1 MRNMLGRVVTI
12 SSITAIILLAI
23 LLQTTTPA
31 TIGPLGILMVFIFM
45 YVSVLGGLT
54 FLLYVASMLVA
65 KISRSVTVKRPV
77 QALSFNRAYYFSSV
91 LALVPVMFIGMQSVG
106 EVGVY
111 DVLLVVIFAGI
122 ACVYIS
128 KRTN

>member
-1 MRNMLGRVVTI
+1 MRNMLGRVVAV
-12 SSITAIILLAI
+12 SSMIAVLLLIL

-31 TIGPLGILMVFIFM
+31 TIGPLGILVVFILM

-54 FLLYVASMLVA
+54 FLLYLISMLIA
-65 KISRSVTVKRPV
+65 KISRSITVKRPI

-91 LALVPVMFIGMQSVG
+91 LALIPVMFIGMQSVG
-106 EVGVY
+106 EVGFY
-111 DVLLVVIFAGI
+111 DVLLVVIFACV